1 MENKTL
7 AFKIKYLVIFE
18 EQPLD
23 IPTPSFTIYSD
34 LNLATPGYK
43 PSLVLFRSKKNVSY
57 FLFKMSD
64 ALVFNVVNEAS

>member
-23 IPTPSFTIYSD
+23 IPTPSFTISSD
-34 LNLATPGYK
+34 
-43 PSLVLFRSKKNVSY
+43 
-57 FLFKMSD
+57 
-64 ALVFNVVNEAS
+64 